1 MTSQNRSLKKP
12 SRPFFS
18 SGPCVKPIQLNQ
30 AYYDNA
36 LLGRSH
42 RSAEGVSEIAQVTQ
56 SLRALLGIPDTHY
69 VGLTPGSA
77 TGAIEMAFWNLL
89 TPDMPIDV
97 LEWDIFSAAWGY
109 SIEKELK
116 LPINR
121 ISGSVEG
128 VLGRLNP
135 KYDCVITWCGTTH
148 GVWVGENQDFVRL
161 RAGSEGLLFVD
172 AASAVMTTD
181 LPWADIDVTAFSW
194 QKGLGAE
201 AGFGVIVLGPKA
213 LERLRT
219 YTPRWAIPRLMRLK
233 DDQGIMPGIF
243 RGEMI
248 NTCSMLLVAE
258 YLAILQVWHDRG
270 GLCAALRDTERNFQV
285 LHDWCSGQEH
295 VDFSVSAQSYCAK
308 GPVTLSIQH
317 PTFQGYSVP
326 QQWAVLNRL
335 GQFLSDQGAGF
346 DLLNHARSFPALRI
360 WCGPAIE
367 TQDLK
372 DLFPWIEEGFRA
384 IFPWLEKGSGVMV

>member
-97 LEWDIFSAAWGY
+97 LEWDIFSALWGH

-121 ISGSVEG
+121 ISGSGEG

-148 GVWVGENQDFVRL
+148 GVWVGENQDFLRL
-161 RAGSEGLLFVD
+161 
-172 AASAVMTTD
+172 
-181 LPWADIDVTAFSW
+181 
-194 QKGLGAE
+194 
-201 AGFGVIVLGPKA
+201 
-213 LERLRT
+213 
-219 YTPRWAIPRLMRLK
+219 
-233 DDQGIMPGIF
+233 
-243 RGEMI
+243 
-248 NTCSMLLVAE
+248 
-258 YLAILQVWHDRG
+258 
-270 GLCAALRDTERNFQV
+270 
-285 LHDWCSGQEH
+285 
-295 VDFSVSAQSYCAK
+295 
-308 GPVTLSIQH
+308 
-317 PTFQGYSVP
+317 
-326 QQWAVLNRL
+326 
-335 GQFLSDQGAGF
+335 
-346 DLLNHARSFPALRI
+346 
-360 WCGPAIE
+360 
-367 TQDLK
+367 
-372 DLFPWIEEGFRA
+372 
-384 IFPWLEKGSGVMV
+384 